1 METGMQVAD
10 AMTMNVISVTPDF
23 SLPDTARLMTSNK
36 IGAVAIKDKGKFL
49 GLLTE
54 RDIVRKAVAKNIN
67 IKRAK
72 VKDFMRTE
80 LATIGPAADLY
91 EALIEMRDNSI
102 RHLPVVE
109 NNKLIGLLTIKDVLK
124 IEPQLFD
131 LIVEK
136 YELKEESRKLLNTL
150 RPEEGIC
157 NECGEYSEKIKNDDE
172 VSLCENC
179 SKPQTTVV

>member
-1 METGMQVAD
+1 METGLQVAD
-10 AMTMNVISVTPDF
+10 AMTINVISVTPDF
-23 SLPDTARLMTSNK
+23 SLPDTAKLMAVNK
-36 IGAVAIKDKGKFL
+36 IGAVAVKDKGKFL

-54 RDIVRKAVAKNIN
+54 RDIVRKAVATNVN
-67 IKRAK
+67 IKKTK
-72 VKDFMRTE
+72 VKDFMMVN

-91 EALIEMRDNSI
+91 EALIEMRDNNV

-109 NNKLIGLLTIKDVLK
+109 DGKLIGLLTIKDILK

-136 YELKEESRKLLNTL
+136 YELKEESRKLLNTI

-157 NECGEYSEKIKNDDE
+157 NECGDYSEKIKNSED

-179 SKPQTTVV
+179 SEPQTTVA